1 MNYKFNDKEV
11 EKFMSEN
18 KFLKQARE
26 ELAYLSGDP
35 DFQRLIEARAGLL
48 MDMHCLKAEGNEEG
62 RKEGLKEGRKE
73 KQIEIARNLL
83 KLKIPVEQIILAT
96 NLSKEEIEK
105 L

>member
-1 MNYKFNDKEV
+1 
-11 EKFMSEN
+11 MSEN

-62 RKEGLKEGRKE
+62 RKE
-73 KQIEIARNLL
+73 KQIEIARKMKQKNMS
-83 KLKIPVEQIILAT
+83 VDNIIELT
-96 NLSKEEIEK
+96 GLSKEEIKE